1 MYNPDLKTYDA
12 KKHSYKGISFKSQLE
27 VKVAILLDYLKA
39 DWEYEPRSY
48 DYYFPD
54 FKVKNNRGLGP
65 KTFFIEVKGAFNLK
79 YKKMD
84 YDKFVGWREVEYQ
97 RNDEQKV
104 FNFAKKRP
112 ILVIDDLP
120 PKSELFNDFMHY
132 ASWFFEQRARLAKNA
147 RLIHPYTFFWLD
159 KNHKFG
165 EGAAMPMS
173 DGEKFYLSYLPD
185 DILQIDKI
193 VNYTMAAYNTL
204 EEINFSNYEVF
215 APQIEIKEFQN
226 SIKGITKGEF
236 EKFLDECNIERTN
249 SIENYWLVYGG
260 AFLKI
265 KGIKYARVFYDILQI

>member
-112 ILVIDDLP
+112 IFVIDELPKKVADLNF
-120 PKSELFNDFMHY
+120 KNFVI
-132 ASWFFEQRARLAKNA
+132 FFGNNGNA
-147 RLIHPYTFFWLD
+147 RQKMLFKFRLFLFGCWIKITNMGQVRLFQCRMVKNFTFLICLMIFCKL
-159 KNHKFG
+159 
-165 EGAAMPMS
+165 
-173 DGEKFYLSYLPD
+173 
-185 DILQIDKI
+185 
-193 VNYTMAAYNTL
+193 
-204 EEINFSNYEVF
+204 
-215 APQIEIKEFQN
+215 IK
-226 SIKGITKGEF
+226 
-236 EKFLDECNIERTN
+236 L
-249 SIENYWLVYGG
+249 
-260 AFLKI
+260 
-265 KGIKYARVFYDILQI
+265 